1 MSVALY
7 RCYELSLDSVGRSS
21 TMLLFQFD
29 IMWCQ
34 RLGQLSSRQYYL
46 RKLDTFPT
54 VIRKERCQR
63 YNFPEDDEKK
73 MVKEIEQFERYCNY
87 GKNVALEQCQYS
99 DRSGLMKNKL
109 KHTIIMVHCSTSK
122 HNVLK
127 FPKYSEGCC
136 DASEIKCIVNIKK
149 NQLFLSLGRVRF

>member
-1 MSVALY
+1 MVLEVGTTEVSTVLPPKIGHLSDSNTKRKMSK
-7 RCYELSLDSVGRSS
+7 
-21 TMLLFQFD
+21 M
-29 IMWCQ
+29 
-34 RLGQLSSRQYYL
+34 
-46 RKLDTFPT
+46 
-54 VIRKERCQR
+54 IRKFER

-73 MVKEIEQFERYCNY
+73 MVKESKQFERYCNY
-87 GKNVALEQCQYS
+87 GKNLALEQCQYS

-109 KHTIIMVHCSTSK
+109 KHIIIMVHCSASK

-149 NQLFLSLGRVRF
+149 NQLFLSLGRVHF

>member
-1 MSVALY
+1 MVLEVGTTEFSTVLPPKIGHLSDSNTKRKMSK
-7 RCYELSLDSVGRSS
+7 
-21 TMLLFQFD
+21 
-29 IMWCQ
+29 I
-34 RLGQLSSRQYYL
+34 
-46 RKLDTFPT
+46 
-54 VIRKERCQR
+54 IRQR
-63 YNFPEDDEKK
+63 YNFPEDEEKK

-87 GKNVALEQCQYS
+87 GENVALEQCQYS